1 LMYSERSMLM
11 LCINMTSIFTKSL
24 EAFARASRHG
34 CPALAAAV
42 AVALALAPLRLWLGG
57 T

>member
-1 LMYSERSMLM
+1 MYSERSMLM